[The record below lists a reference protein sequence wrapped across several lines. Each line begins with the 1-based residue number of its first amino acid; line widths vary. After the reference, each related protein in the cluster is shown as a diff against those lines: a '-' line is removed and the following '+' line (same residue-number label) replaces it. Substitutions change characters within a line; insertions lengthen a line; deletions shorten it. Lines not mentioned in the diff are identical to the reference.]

1 MIRHRERLV
10 AADSTFAEMFA
21 DPAARMATAEDLV
34 ADMDEGG
41 VDVSIAMGI
50 GWADPGLARESN
62 DYIAEAASRYSS
74 PNLGRILGLGVVNPA
89 LVGATREIERCSGL
103 GLRGIGELHPDTQGF
118 DIFDPRFMAPVLEV
132 LRAEGLALT
141 VHCSEPVGHAY
152 PGKGRTTPDKLM
164 RLVSMASGVTLVLAH
179 WGGGLPFYALM
190 PEVAESLSDVYFDT
204 AASPFLYGRKVFE
217 TVSSVVGPGRIMA
230 ASDYPLMPFDRV
242 RKQFEAS
249 GLSEVDRAAMLGGNA
264 ARLFGLSPR
273 A

>member
-1 MIRHRERLV
+1 MIRRRERLV
-10 AADSTFAEMFA
+10 AIDQTFAEMFA
-21 DPAARMATAEDLV
+21 DPAARMTTAEDLV

-62 DYIAEAASRYSS
+62 DYIAEAAGRHCS
-74 PNLGRILGLGVVNPA
+74 RILGFGVVNPT
-89 LVGATREIERCSGL
+89 LVGADREIERCAGL

-118 DIFDPRFMAPVLEV
+118 DIFDPRFMAPLLEV
-132 LRAEGLALT
+132 LRVEGLALT

-152 PGKGRTTPDKLM
+152 PGKGSNTPEKLM
-164 RLVSMASGVTLVLAH
+164 GLVGMASGVRLVLAH

-190 PEVAESLSDVYFDT
+190 PELFDSLSQVYFDT
-204 AASPFLYGRKVFE
+204 AASPFLYDVKVFR
-217 TVSSVVGPGRIMA
+217 TVSSIVGLGRIMA
-230 ASDYPLMPFDRV
+230 ASDYPLMPFERV
-242 RKQFEAS
+242 RKQVEAS
-249 GLSEVDRAAMLGGNA
+249 GLSEVDRAALLGGNA